1 MTYII
6 ENRYSSVKG
15 GTKVC
20 NVAIVTDSNSGIS
33 QAEGK
38 ELGIYVI
45 PMPFL
50 VDGKLYFEDVDM
62 NKEQFY
68 HFLENDADLSTSQPS
83 PGDVMDLWDKLL
95 KEYDEIVHIPMS
107 SGLSASCSTAMGLAR
122 DYDGKVQVVD
132 NQRISVTMQQSVM
145 DAKHLV
151 AAGKSAAQIKEI
163 LEKEAL
169 ESSIYLMV
177 DTLKYLK
184 KGGRITPAAALL
196 GSALNLKPILQIQ
209 GDKLDAYKK
218 VRGVKA
224 AKKNMLEAMKK
235 DVEGRFSDYVTKGQ
249 LKLHVAYTTDEETAK
264 QWKEE
269 VQNMFPDIAIT
280 RMDPLSFSVTCHT
293 GPGVLAIAASH
304 ALDVTE

>member
-1 MTYII
+1 M
-6 ENRYSSVKG
+6 SS
-15 GTKVC
+15 
-20 NVAIVTDSNSGIS
+20 VAIVTDSNSGIS

-45 PMPFL
+45 PMPCL
-50 VDGKLYFEDVDM
+50 VDGKLYYENVDIT
-62 NKEQFY
+62 KEQFY
-68 HFLENDADLSTSQPS
+68 HFMESDADLTTSQPS

-107 SGLSASCSTAMGLAR
+107 SGLSASCSTAMGLAQ
-122 DYDGKVQVVD
+122 DYDGKVQVVN

-145 DAKHLV
+145 DAKHL
-151 AAGKSAAQIKEI
+151 AATGKSAAQIKEI

-169 ESSIYLMV
+169 ESSIYLVV

-196 GSALNLKPILQIQ
+196 GSALNLKPLLQIQ
-209 GDKLDAYKK
+209 GEKLDAYKK
-218 VRGVKA
+218 VRGMKA
-224 AKKNMLEAMKK
+224 AKKNMLDAMKK
-235 DVEGRFSDYVTKGQ
+235 DVEGRFADYVAKGQ

-264 QWKEE
+264 QWMEE
-269 VQNMFPDIAIT
+269 VQNAFSDLTIT
-280 RMDPLSFSVTCHT
+280 RMDPLSFSITCHT

-304 ALDVTE
+304 ALDAE

>member
-1 MTYII
+1 MG
-6 ENRYSSVKG
+6 S
-15 GTKVC
+15 
-20 NVAIVTDSNSGIS
+20 VAIVTDSNSGIS

-68 HFLENDADLSTSQPS
+68 HFLESDADLSTSQPS

-107 SGLSASCSTAMGLAR
+107 SGLSASCATAMGLAQE
-122 DYDGKVQVVD
+122 YDGKVQVVD

-145 DAKHLV
+145 DAKHL
-151 AAGKSAAQIKEI
+151 AATGKSAAQIKEI

-169 ESSIYLMV
+169 ESSIYLVV

-196 GSALNLKPILQIQ
+196 GSALNLKPLLQIQ
-209 GDKLDAYKK
+209 GEKLDAYKK
-218 VRGVKA
+218 VRGMKA
-224 AKKNMLEAMKK
+224 AKKNMLDAMKK
-235 DVEGRFSDYVTKGQ
+235 DVEGRFADYVAKGQ
-249 LKLHVAYTTDEETAK
+249 LNLHVAYTTDEETAK
-264 QWKEE
+264 QWMEE
-269 VQNMFPDIAIT
+269 VLNAFPDLTIT
-280 RMDPLSFSVTCHT
+280 RMDPLSFSITCHT

-304 ALDVTE
+304 ALDEE

>member
-1 MTYII
+1 M
-6 ENRYSSVKG
+6 G
-15 GTKVC
+15 

-145 DAKHLV
+145 DAKHLA

-235 DVEGRFSDYVTKGQ
+235 DVEGRFSDYVAKGQ
-249 LKLHVAYTTDEETAK
+249 LKLHVAYTTDEETAR

-269 VQNMFPDIAIT
+269 VQSVFPDIVIS
-280 RMDPLSFSVTCHT
+280 RMDSLSFSVTCHT

-304 ALDVTE
+304 TLDVTE

>member
-1 MTYII
+1 M
-6 ENRYSSVKG
+6 SS
-15 GTKVC
+15 
-20 NVAIVTDSNSGIS
+20 VAIVTDSNSGIS

-45 PMPFL
+45 PMPCL
-50 VDGKLYFEDVDM
+50 VDGKLYYENVDIT
-62 NKEQFY
+62 KEQFY
-68 HFLENDADLSTSQPS
+68 HFMESDADLTTSQPS

-107 SGLSASCSTAMGLAR
+107 SGLSASCSTAMGLAQ
-122 DYDGKVQVVD
+122 DYDGKVQVVN

-145 DAKHLV
+145 DAKHL
-151 AAGKSAAQIKEI
+151 AATGKSAAQIKEI

-169 ESSIYLMV
+169 ESSIYLVV

-196 GSALNLKPILQIQ
+196 GSALNLKPLLQIQ
-209 GDKLDAYKK
+209 GEKLDAYKK
-218 VRGVKA
+218 VRGMKA
-224 AKKNMLEAMKK
+224 AKKNMLDAMKK
-235 DVEGRFSDYVTKGQ
+235 DVEGRFADYVAKGQ

-264 QWKEE
+264 HWMEE
-269 VQNMFPDIAIT
+269 VQNAFPDLTIT
-280 RMDPLSFSVTCHT
+280 RMDPLSFSITCHT

-304 ALDVTE
+304 ALDAE

>member
-1 MTYII
+1 M
-6 ENRYSSVKG
+6 SS
-15 GTKVC
+15 
-20 NVAIVTDSNSGIS
+20 VAIVTDSNSGIS

-45 PMPFL
+45 PMPCL
-50 VDGKLYFEDVDM
+50 VDGKLYYENVDIT
-62 NKEQFY
+62 KEQFY
-68 HFLENDADLSTSQPS
+68 HFMESDADLTTSQPS

-107 SGLSASCSTAMGLAR
+107 SGLSASCSTAMMLAQ
-122 DYDGKVQVVD
+122 DYDGKVQVVN

-145 DAKHLV
+145 DAKHL
-151 AAGKSAAQIKEI
+151 AATGKSAAQIKEI

-169 ESSIYLMV
+169 ESSIYLVV

-196 GSALNLKPILQIQ
+196 GSALNLKPLLQIQ
-209 GDKLDAYKK
+209 GEKLDAYKK
-218 VRGVKA
+218 VRGMKA
-224 AKKNMLEAMKK
+224 AKKNMLDAMKK
-235 DVEGRFSDYVTKGQ
+235 DVEGRFADYVAKGQ

-264 QWKEE
+264 QWMEE
-269 VQNMFPDIAIT
+269 VQNAFPGLTIT
-280 RMDPLSFSVTCHT
+280 RMDPLSFSITCHT

-304 ALDVTE
+304 ALDAE

>member
-1 MTYII
+1 M
-6 ENRYSSVKG
+6 G
-15 GTKVC
+15 

-38 ELGIYVI
+38 EFGIYVI

-132 NQRISVTMQQSVM
+132 NQRISVTMQQAVM
-145 DAKHLV
+145 DAKHLA

>member
-1 MTYII
+1 M
-6 ENRYSSVKG
+6 G
-15 GTKVC
+15 

-33 QAEGK
+33 QAEAK

-68 HFLENDADLSTSQPS
+68 RFLENDADLSTSQPS

-184 KGGRITPAAALL
+184 KGGRITPSAALL

-249 LKLHVAYTTDEETAK
+249 LKLHVAYTTDEETAR

-269 VQNMFPDIAIT
+269 VQSVFPDIAIS

-304 ALDVTE
+304 VLDGVE

>member
-1 MTYII
+1 M
-6 ENRYSSVKG
+6 G
-15 GTKVC
+15 

-33 QAEGK
+33 QAEAK

-235 DVEGRFSDYVTKGQ
+235 DVEGRFSDYATKGQ

-304 ALDVTE
+304 ALDGVE

>member
-1 MTYII
+1 M
-6 ENRYSSVKG
+6 G
-15 GTKVC
+15 

-33 QAEGK
+33 QAEAK

-184 KGGRITPAAALL
+184 KGGRITPSAALL

-235 DVEGRFSDYVTKGQ
+235 DVEGRFSDYVTTGQ
-249 LKLHVAYTTDEETAK
+249 LKLHVAYTTDEETAR

-269 VQNMFPDIAIT
+269 VQSVFPDIAIS

-304 ALDVTE
+304 VLDGVE

>member
-1 MTYII
+1 M
-6 ENRYSSVKG
+6 SS
-15 GTKVC
+15 
-20 NVAIVTDSNSGIS
+20 VAIVTDSNSGIS

-45 PMPFL
+45 PMPCL
-50 VDGKLYFEDVDM
+50 VDGKLYYENVDIT
-62 NKEQFY
+62 KEQFY
-68 HFLENDADLSTSQPS
+68 HFLESDADLTTSQPS

-107 SGLSASCSTAMGLAR
+107 SGLSASCSTAMGLAQ
-122 DYDGKVQVVD
+122 DYDGKVQVVN

-151 AAGKSAAQIKEI
+151 ATGKSAAQIKEI

-169 ESSIYLMV
+169 ESSIYLVV

-196 GSALNLKPILQIQ
+196 GSALNLKPLLQIQ
-209 GDKLDAYKK
+209 GEKLDAYKK
-218 VRGVKA
+218 VRGMKA
-224 AKKNMLEAMKK
+224 AKKNMLDAMKK
-235 DVEGRFSDYVTKGQ
+235 DVEGRFADYVAKGQ

-264 QWKEE
+264 QWMEE
-269 VQNMFPDIAIT
+269 VQNAFPDLTIT
-280 RMDPLSFSVTCHT
+280 RMDPLSFSITCHT

-304 ALDVTE
+304 ALDAE